1 MRLGFRVFLAVG
13 LIPMSAAC
21 GDGRT
26 ASTWV
31 PFCRRPPAEE
41 AEYTITSNGERL
53 VEGDIKGPVALWAE
67 KSHNGR
73 ALWAVILRVGGVRL
87 VLLHDTSPSVEAPGD
102 PGWRGGRWLS
112 YNRVTKR
119 VLSRPLNNSIADP
132 YPTSV
137 VEVALGCPVSD
148 LLF

>member
-53 VEGDIKGPVALWAE
+53 VEGDIKGPVALWGSKTTTAE
-67 KSHNGR
+67 
-73 ALWAVILRVGGVRL
+73 
-87 VLLHDTSPSVEAPGD
+87 PSGP
-102 PGWRGGRWLS
+102 S
-112 YNRVTKR
+112 T
-119 VLSRPLNNSIADP
+119 
-132 YPTSV
+132 
-137 VEVALGCPVSD
+137 
-148 LLF
+148 